1 MTKLALFQ
9 EGRLIQYSKSIN
21 VIHMTKEEKSDNIN
35 RSKGTPI
42 IRFPDTD
49 FKINML
55 KAFKEIKDMKN
66 STEN

>member
-1 MTKLALFQ
+1 MAGK
-9 EGRLIQYSKSIN
+9 
-21 VIHMTKEEKSDNIN
+21 KSDNIN

-55 KAFKEIKDMKN
+55 KAFKEIKDREKEVEIMAKKVIKFGERQ
-66 STEN
+66 T